1 MVWMDEGRENKEV
14 LLSGKQ
20 ISEGNWNKARVALW
34 HYHCVYTVI
43 KVDTT
48 IKMLI
53 KIILTDLWQ
62 MVS

>member
-1 MVWMDEGRENKEV
+1 MVWMDEGREKKEV

-20 ISEGNWNKARVALW
+20 ISEGNWDKAGVALW
-34 HYHCVYTVI
+34 YYHCVYTLI
-43 KVDTT
+43 TVDTT
-48 IKMLI
+48 IKMLK